1 MGFIVREMTSE
12 ELRTFRAILNYQL
25 RVDIADRVLPQGLLV
40 GVSRNTGRVRA
51 LINPITREI
60 LATVVAQTNTLNI
73 HLSLARTLH
82 SLTSPPK
89 LRVVVVDEMVT
100 DLLEAGSSVFAR
112 HIIAVDESLRAGD
125 EGLVV
130 SESDE
135 LLCVGKLMLS
145 PDEMLQLLTGP
156 AVRIR
161 RCVSK

>member
-1 MGFIVREMTSE
+1 MVFIVREATSE
-12 ELRTFRAILNYQL
+12 ELRSFRAILSYQL
-25 RVDIADRVLPQGLLV
+25 GVDIAGRALPQGLLV
-40 GVSRNTGRVRA
+40 GVSRNTERVRA
-51 LINPITREI
+51 LIDPITREI

-73 HLSLARTLH
+73 HLRLARTLH

-89 LRVVVVDEMVT
+89 LRVVVVDEMVP
-100 DLLEAGSSVFAR
+100 DLLEAGSSVFAK

-130 SESDE
+130 SEGDE
-135 LLCVGKLMLS
+135 LLCVGKLVLS
-145 PDEMLQLLTGP
+145 PDEILQLLTGP